1 MLTISDVEI
10 YGILRDLW
18 ERKIQ
23 KTIFM
28 DKYKTNISDSSDIPF
43 SLPVLREKMRP
54 LGQTEEKMKKK
65 NKKKYNHR
73 FPIGITAKKIHSST
87 L

>member
-28 DKYKTNISDSSDIPF
+28 DKYKTNISNSSDIPF

-65 NKKKYNHR
+65 NKKKYNH
-73 FPIGITAKKIHSST
+73 
-87 L
+87 